1 MQIKQFAALSL
12 NPALDITMWV
22 DGLSKEYNQV
32 LREQCE
38 AAGKAVNVARVLK
51 TFEFPCKTFLL
62 AGEENC
68 RYYFKRLDEDGI
80 DYDFLLL
87 PGLVRENIS
96 VVQPDG
102 KLTRL
107 ARPGFAVDRLT
118 LDRVCEL
125 LTSVVAPGTL
135 VVVAGKNPAGVAQK
149 DLVGVCKKVQAAGGM
164 VALDTSSL
172 TEQDIFAISPWVIKP
187 NVEELEWMTGKQLDT
202 IEKMVA
208 ALGLFHE
215 HGIQHILVSMGGDG
229 LLYSGGGVVLHASV
243 PVVPVKS
250 TVGAGDSTLSGF
262 LMAYSAGHS
271 IQECVRVAASFG
283 TASVL
288 LDGTNP
294 PQMDD
299 LRAVYPRVTLAEVA
313 P

>member
-1 MQIKQFAALSL
+1 MQLQQFAALSL
-12 NPALDITMWV
+12 NPALDITLWV
-22 DGLSKEYNQV
+22 DGLDKEYNQV

-51 TFEFPCKTFLL
+51 TFDFSCKTFIL

-87 PGLVRENIS
+87 PGLVRENMSI
-96 VVQPDG
+96 VQPDG
-102 KLTRL
+102 KLMRL

-118 LDRVCEL
+118 LGRVCEL
-125 LTSVVAPGTL
+125 LTGFITKNTV
-135 VVVAGKNPAGVAQK
+135 VVVAGKSPIGVTPK
-149 DLVGVCKKVQAAGGM
+149 DLIDVCKRIQAGGGM

-172 TEQDIFAISPWVIKP
+172 TEQDIFAIAPWIIKP
-187 NVEELEWMTGKQLDT
+187 NLEELEWMTGKQLDT
-202 IEKMVA
+202 IEKIIE
-208 ALGLFHE
+208 ALALFHT
-215 HGIQHILVSMGGDG
+215 HGVQHILVSMGGDG
-229 LLYSGGGVVLHASV
+229 LLYSGGGTVLHATV

-250 TVGAGDSTLSGF
+250 TVGAGDNTLAGF
-262 LMAYSAGHS
+262 LMAHSAGLT
-271 IQECVRVAASFG
+271 IQECVHVAASFG
-283 TASVL
+283 TSSVM

-299 LRAVYPRVTLAEVA
+299 LRAVYPQVKLVA
-313 P
+313 L